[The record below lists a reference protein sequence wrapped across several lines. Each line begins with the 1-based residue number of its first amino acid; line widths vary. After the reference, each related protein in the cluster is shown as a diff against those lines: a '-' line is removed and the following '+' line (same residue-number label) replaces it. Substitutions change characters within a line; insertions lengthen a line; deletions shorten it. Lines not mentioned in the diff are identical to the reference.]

1 MAPCHGR
8 LAASRRR
15 EAIQRRELQPS
26 LQLNCSKSLRLPSSV
41 PCAFQDVQTRLN
53 LLQNTGAFSEAL
65 TQDVVEPD
73 ISSPHRTCNRVFR
86 DTG

>member
-8 LAASRRR
+8 LAASRR

-41 PCAFQDVQTRLN
+41 PCAFQDVQMRLN

-73 ISSPHRTCNRVFR
+73 ISFPPPEPPHLPQ
-86 DTG
+86 